1 MKTEEK
7 EKNSSSKPKSKLNKS
22 NLSNE
27 IISYINNLSDSIRQ
41 YYKVSKMIN
50 KNKNI
55 IINSIENELNAS
67 ESILN
72 TIFNEN
78 SLDLNLIESYKNVS
92 KKTKETFN
100 KLKLNINSED
110 KNLISFFEDA
120 KIIFKKMKD
129 SRQELIQLEKKRY
142 SDRISNTPKNKDR
155 TPDIIRKKNS
165 DQVKNN
171 LYENSEIN
179 YKVNNKFNDFEV
191 FKKINYTEINK
202 PAYNNDT
209 INKLNPR
216 TTIIPKRVDKFDE
229 NNKFNNTID
238 NANKFMDNSKLLIEM
253 EKLRDLNKKY
263 ESKIKKLNIDLQ
275 KYQSELDSIRHSN
288 SSNNKNSKENT
299 LKTQDEFYGNKDK
312 IISSLK
318 EELEKNIKNY
328 SELFNNFKNCQ
339 NQIKKLQED
348 NNKLSKQNEP
358 DKNLINKLNKLVKEN
373 SILKNKIES
382 LKTNNIHPYSDIN
395 YNLEPKSNELDKN
408 NKNQKMEIDSL
419 KKNIE
424 IIKKKLVEEQTK
436 NKELLNEG
444 LVQKNKHEIELSQL
458 SKRNTELSTILINKQ
473 NELLNLQKESLDKS
487 KQIENLK
494 ISINSKDSQEKQMIL
509 ESIKSI
515 FEQENS
521 MSNKPWNNLNESVN
535 RILENY
541 KYENEQLNE
550 KIKYFQEQ
558 LKNAKNE
565 LLEKVQANIEIESKS
580 KKQINDIKNDYNK
593 KMEEV
598 EHKNQIIDHYLNLCQ
613 EVNNNLMSRITQLN
627 QKVSAKEMKII
638 QIQDENK
645 QLKEKIEELYN
656 LKNSNNLSS
665 ENFNLKL
672 KEENIELTKKLDE
685 QKQANERLK
694 EESKKISNEN
704 NKLQNILLKNG
715 IKVLGGYEFQISR
728 DEAFEKLTDEIEQ
741 LKGQNELL
749 KDMLETI
756 TKEFFDKQNE
766 KNEKNEKYDDVN
778 GSLKKEY
785 NALEEL
791 KQKTLITLRNEDKIK
806 ELNNE
811 NEKLQQ
817 QIKKISKEY
826 NDLQNQYDELEN
838 RYKSTFK
845 NDGKN
850 NSINTYTTIS
860 FTNNDEILNEL
871 KKVRKE
877 NEQIK
882 KKNLALISQL
892 EEKDI
897 KRSCYDNKSEE
908 GFKSNYEEEFN
919 LKQLAKGSKDKNRS
933 QDINID
939 YPGIQHIK
947 EKYRELDF
955 YYNSLEGLVK
965 KLLMNIQVN
974 PKNKAYVSELCVLV
988 GFDLDTKNK
997 ILNNNKSNKKILG
1010 LFPK

>member
-7 EKNSSSKPKSKLNKS
+7 EKNSSSKPKSKLNQS
-22 NLSNE
+22 NLTNE
-27 IISYINNLSDSIRQ
+27 IISYINNLSDSIRE
-41 YYKVSKMIN
+41 YCKVSKNIN

-55 IINSIENELNAS
+55 LINSIENELNAS

-78 SLDLNLIESYKNVS
+78 SLDLNLIESYKNIS

-110 KNLISFFEDA
+110 KNLTCFFEDA

-129 SRQELIQLEKKRY
+129 RRQELIQSEKKRN
-142 SDRISNTPKNKDR
+142 SIGFPNTPKNKDR

-165 DQVKNN
+165 EQVQNY
-171 LYENSEIN
+171 LFQNSERN
-179 YKVNNKFNDFEV
+179 YKINNKYNELED
-191 FKKINYTEINK
+191 FKKNNYTENNK
-202 PAYNNDT
+202 KAYNNDI
-209 INKLNPR
+209 INKLDPR
-216 TTIIPKRVDKFDE
+216 TTIIPRRVGKFDE

-238 NANKFMDNSKLLIEM
+238 NVNKFMDNSKLLLEM

-263 ESKIKKLNIDLQ
+263 ELKIKKLNIDLK
-275 KYQSELDSIRHSN
+275 KYQSELDSR
-288 SSNNKNSKENT
+288 SSNNINSKENI
-299 LKTQDEFYGNKDK
+299 LKSQDEFSGNKDK

-318 EELEKNIKNY
+318 EELKKNNKNY

-358 DKNLINKLNKLVKEN
+358 DKNLIHKLNKLVKEN
-373 SILKNKIES
+373 SILKNNIES
-382 LKTNNIHPYSDIN
+382 LKTNNIYPYSDSN
-395 YNLEPKSNELDKN
+395 FKLNPKSNEFDIN
-408 NKNQKMEIDSL
+408 NKNQKMEVDSL

-424 IIKKKLVEEQTK
+424 IIKKQLVEEQTK

-444 LVQKNKHEIELSQL
+444 LALKNKHEIELSQL

-473 NELLNLQKESLDKS
+473 NELLNLQKESLDKT

-494 ISINSKDSQEKQMIL
+494 ISISSKDDQEKQKIL

-521 MSNKPWNNLNESVN
+521 MSKPWNNLNESVN

-541 KYENEQLNE
+541 KYENEQLRTNYHE
-550 KIKYFQEQ
+550 KINYFQEQ

-665 ENFNLKL
+665 ENFDLKL

-685 QKQANERLK
+685 QKQTNERLK
-694 EESKKISNEN
+694 EELKKISNEHD
-704 NKLQNILLKNG
+704 KYQNILLAHG
-715 IKVLGGYEFQISR
+715 VKVVGEHEFPISR
-728 DEAFEKLTDEIEQ
+728 DEAFEKLTDQIEQ
-741 LKGQNELL
+741 LKEQNDSLR
-749 KDMLETI
+749 DMLETI
-756 TKEFFDKQNE
+756 TKEFFDKQKE
-766 KNEKNEKYDDVN
+766 KNEKHEKYDDVN

-826 NDLQNQYDELEN
+826 NDLQKQYDELEN

-845 NDGKN
+845 NDGKT

-860 FTNNDEILNEL
+860 ATNNDEILNEL

-939 YPGIQHIK
+939 YPGIQNIK

-974 PKNKAYVSELCVLV
+974 PKNKTYVSELCTLV